1 MDEIVCDS
9 ERILDNFDKNISR
22 LLMLK
27 NTIYETANRMY
38 GEIPDIG
45 DKELTKSSCP
55 AGHVGNILYKQ
66 DREAEIIESC
76 LIELKRINKFI

>member
-22 LLMLK
+22 LIMLK

-38 GEIPDIG
+38 GEVPEKC
-45 DKELTKSSCP
+45 DKEDAKSSI

>member
-22 LLMLK
+22 LIMLK

-38 GEIPDIG
+38 GEVPEKC
-45 DKELTKSSCP
+45 DKEDAKSCI

-76 LIELKRINKFI
+76 LTELKRINKFI

>member
-1 MDEIVCDS
+1 MEQIVCDS

-22 LLMLK
+22 LIMLK
-27 NTIYETANRMY
+27 STIYETANRMY

-45 DKELTKSSCP
+45 DKELKSSCP
-55 AGHVGNILYKQ
+55 AGNVGNMLYKQ